1 MKVYP
6 MQALP
11 FTMQLS
17 ALCTQASPRTRHNKA
32 TERAIFP
39 KTHTAVVPR
48 KQGTVPR
55 RQHESRTIHPAYM
68 HNASS
73 APKLCAWAPQHL
85 GPPTTSGY
93 GTSVPVGLYGVWP
106 EHWEDQCEYDGQNM
120 EEARP

>member
-68 HNASS
+68 QCELRPQALCLGTS
-73 APKLCAWAPQHL
+73 APGASYNIRVWYQCTCWAVWSVARAL
-85 GPPTTSGY
+85 GGS
-93 GTSVPVGLYGVWP
+93 
-106 EHWEDQCEYDGQNM
+106 M
-120 EEARP
+120 RI